1 MSMQRA
7 AGSIAT
13 AQGGTSAIPL
23 VMSVAA
29 DRVGQILRGCYR
41 IERRLASGS
50 VTEIYQAYNLKRQE
64 LCVIK
69 MLRRDAD
76 PKLEPQRRFEQEAS
90 IISRL
95 SHPHIAEGSRFAQ
108 TEDGQPFMVME
119 ALRGRTLQDWLAE
132 ETTLPLKKTLQ
143 ILEAIASALQYV
155 HELGIL
161 HPSFRPGSIFLHR
174 RRDSDADFT
183 VKLFDFGL
191 AHEMSAPG
199 AMASGPWPLGVIVGT
214 PGYLPPE
221 ALQTDARVTE
231 LADQWSL
238 AVLAYRTLTGR
249 LPFQSSDPYLMCALI
264 RTTEPVPLQALRP
277 DLPAHICDA
286 INRAMSRDPAG
297 RFARLQDFLR
307 ALSRESAPTTTRQS
321 GRSGRADAPQTK
333 KFESLALIEL
343 CRKDDPDSKGFPAV
357 ATEAVPEPVSQGD
370 STNPYSQ
377 EDRSRLLTLV
387 QPDARPV
394 EPSAEGSAV
403 GGKDRAERSPWVMG
417 LALVT
422 LLSVLITLAMLWQSH
437 RRAKL
442 LEAAASELAMASL
455 NTRSAPPVIPFAGG
469 RAKGAEPP
477 TSGDGLGRVP
487 ILTCAK
493 TGPGPGSRSE
503 AAAGDSASSPRK
515 RTLMERRGASLK
527 LAAPAPEL
535 PPAPPPPA
543 PVPSAV
549 PEEAPRE
556 EAPRQVQLV
565 D

>member
-95 SHPHIAEGSRFAQ
+95 SHPHIAEGSRFAH

-132 ETTLPLKKTLQ
+132 EPTLPLKKTLQ

-161 HPSFRPGSIFLHR
+161 HPSVRPGSIFLHR

-191 AHEMSAPG
+191 ANEMSAPG
-199 AMASGPWPLGVIVGT
+199 ATASGPWPLGVIVGT

-221 ALQTDARVTE
+221 ALQTDARVTD

-297 RFARLQDFLR
+297 RFARLPDFLR
-307 ALSRESAPTTTRQS
+307 ALSPQAAPTTSRQV
-321 GRSGRADAPQTK
+321 GRSGRSDAPQTK
-333 KFESLALIEL
+333 KFESLDLIEL
-343 CRKDDPDSKGFPAV
+343 CRKDDPDPKVLPEYSA
-357 ATEAVPEPVSQGD
+357 AVPEPISQGD

-394 EPSAEGSAV
+394 EPSAEGSAE
-403 GGKDRAERSPWVMG
+403 GGKDRAERRSWVMG

-455 NTRSAPPVIPFAGG
+455 NTRSAPPVIPFAVD
-469 RAKGAEPP
+469 RAKGSEPP
-477 TSGDGLGRVP
+477 ASGDGLGRVP
-487 ILTCAK
+487 ILTCAQ
-493 TGPGPGSRSE
+493 TGPGPAPRSE

-515 RTLMERRGASLK
+515 RTLMERERRGASLK

-535 PPAPPPPA
+535 PPAPPPTA
-543 PVPSAV
+543 PVPPAV
-549 PEEAPRE
+549 PE